1 MSGSLALHLLRH
13 GAPET
18 PGLLLGHQDMPA
30 SEAGAV
36 ACAAKAEPLS
46 FGHILSSDLS
56 RCTASTARIAS
67 TRNMVFST
75 DSRWRELDFG
85 SWDGLHSDHVAA
97 ERLHQF
103 WADPDAYA
111 PPQGERHADLVAR
124 IACALDDLANESA
137 LPDAPPARPSGASS
151 PPDRSILVI
160 THGGAM
166 RAALQHLFGWSY
178 RQCWSINLPYACRLS
193 LRLWRNDGWHGQIE
207 ALVP

>member
-1 MSGSLALHLLRH
+1 MSGSIALHLLRH

-30 SEAGAV
+30 SEAGAA

-46 FGHILSSDLS
+46 FDHILSSDLS
-56 RCTASTARIAS
+56 RCTTSAARIAA
-67 TRNMVFST
+67 TRKMVFST

-85 SWDGLHSDHVAA
+85 SWDGLPPDHVAA

-103 WADPDAYA
+103 WADPDAHA

-124 IACALDDLANESA
+124 IACALDDLANTTA
-137 LPDAPPARPSGASS
+137 LPDASS
-151 PPDRSILVI
+151 PDRSILVI

-166 RAALQHLFGWSY
+166 RAALQHLLGWSY